1 MLIYF
6 TIILWYNR
14 LVVDFHPKGRINMK
28 KIVILGCE
36 NSHADI
42 FLGIMKDN
50 PKYKD
55 VECIGVYSHEDEPM
69 RALQEKYGVKAMSSY
84 DEAACSADGV
94 IITAR
99 HGDNHYKYAKPYI
112 KRGVPMF
119 IDKPVTISESDALRL
134 IAECRECGARLTGGS
149 SLIHE
154 DIVRELRADA
164 MSGFDGATLSGFVR
178 CPLSLSSPNGG
189 FYFYAEHL
197 VGIVT
202 SIFGYYPRSVMA
214 LDKDGRITVIFRY
227 DGYDITGLYLDNN
240 YSSYYAMRVSETRNK
255 GGEFTVSGD
264 SPCFERELSEFY
276 SLLSGEDMPRSYEE
290 IISPVFIMNAIE
302 RSLKSGKEECVSV
315 VS

>member
-1 MLIYF
+1 
-6 TIILWYNR
+6 
-14 LVVDFHPKGRINMK
+14 MK

-55 VECIGVYSHEDEPM
+55 VECIGVYSHEEEPM

-84 DEAACSADGV
+84 DEAVDSADGV

-99 HGDNHYKYAKPYI
+99 HGDNHYKYARPYI
-112 KRGVPMF
+112 RRGVPMF
-119 IDKPVTISESDALRL
+119 IDKPITISEREALEL
-134 IAECRECGARLTGGS
+134 ISECRAHGSSLTGGS

-154 DIVRELRADA
+154 DIVKELRADA

-202 SIFGYYPRSVMA
+202 SIFGYYPKSVCA
-214 LDKDGRITVIFRY
+214 FDNGGKITVIFRY
-227 DGYDITGLYLDNN
+227 ESYDITGLYLDNN
-240 YSSYYAMRVSETRNK
+240 YSSYYAMRVSENHAK
-255 GGEFTVSGD
+255 GAEFTVSGD
-264 SPCFERELSEFY
+264 SPCFARELEEFT
-276 SLLSGEDMPRSYEE
+276 SLLFGAEMPRTYEE
-290 IISPVFIMNAIE
+290 IISPVFVMNAIE
-302 RSLKSGKEECVSV
+302 RSLESGKEEAVSAI
-315 VS
+315 S